1 MPNTK
6 LLYNKK
12 IRTVWYGR
20 RHKDY
25 YCLNDVV
32 KALTNIKDA
41 KNYLKQ
47 MRQFDDKL
55 GKKWWRF
62 VIPLEMDTAGG
73 RQKVM
78 CTDTEGLL
86 FIIENMRSSDKT
98 VLFKR
103 WLKRRMN

>member
-1 MPNTK
+1 MSKIK
-6 LLYNKK
+6 LFESKK
-12 IRTVWYGR
+12 IRSVWNGR
-20 RHKDY
+20 KQKRY

-32 KALTNIKDA
+32 KALINIKDP

-47 MRQFDDKL
+47 IRQRDEVL
-55 GKKWWRF
+55 GKKWRRF
-62 VIPLEMDTAGG
+62 VISLEMDTAGG

-86 FIIENMRSSDKT
+86 LIIENMRSSDKT

-103 WLKRRMN
+103 WLKRRRN